1 MKLRTLTARLFAV
14 CLLAVP
20 VLAMPRASFADDAP
34 ATGKWEKVTSKA
46 GINVFKKEIEGSPVI
61 AFKGDGVID
70 APILRVAS
78 VLVDASRNKEWM
90 DRVVES
96 EIVEVKSPTERVQ
109 YSHIKTPTPLDDRDF
124 VSQAKLVVDGANKR
138 LTFSIQSVT
147 HASKPERKGI
157 VRGQLMGSSFL
168 LVPVGADKTRVIT
181 EFHADP
187 KGDVPKFIVNLFQE
201 DWPINTIK
209 GLRKQVGK
217 VSDNAELKG
226 IIEEKGFV
234 FPLRSLWSALPRRG
248 RQLPRPSGP
257 GRLSVFG

>member
-20 VLAMPRASFADDAP
+20 VLAMPRSSQADDA
-34 ATGKWEKVTSKA
+34 ATGKWEKVTSKN

-78 VLVDASRNKEWM
+78 VLVDANRNKEWM

-96 EIVEVKSPTERVQ
+96 EIVEVKSPTERIQ

-124 VSQAKLVVDGANKR
+124 VSNAKLVVDGANKR
-138 LTFSIQSVT
+138 LTFAIHSVA

-187 KGDVPKFIVNLFQE
+187 KGDVPKFIVNMFQE

-209 GLRKQVGK
+209 GLRKQVGR
-217 VSDNAELKG
+217 VGDNAELKT
-226 IIEEKGFV
+226 IIEEKGFA
-234 FPLRSLWSALPRRG
+234 FPLAWARRRFAGALQRRDEYPFRDTLPRCG
-248 RQLPRPSGP
+248 G
-257 GRLSVFG
+257 